1 MGTFPAVY
9 CANKAISGNPGY
21 PAICERS
28 ESKSQYVRLAEAG
41 RTEFHCENGMVLAR
55 RPHFTES
62 DGISRRLGTSD
73 SGSRMISTTMQ
84 AGERVSRYEADR
96 SVMENTDP

>member
-28 ESKSQYVRLAEAG
+28 ESKSQYVRLAEDAKHPKAG

-55 RPHFTES
+55 RPHFPES
-62 DGISRRLGTSD
+62 DGISPEAWNFGYGFQDDIHYYAGGGTCFP
-73 SGSRMISTTMQ
+73 I
-84 AGERVSRYEADR
+84 R
-96 SVMENTDP
+96 S

>member
-62 DGISRRLGTSD
+62 DGISTEAWNFGFGFQDDIHYYAGGGTCFP
-73 SGSRMISTTMQ
+73 I
-84 AGERVSRYEADR
+84 R
-96 SVMENTDP
+96 S